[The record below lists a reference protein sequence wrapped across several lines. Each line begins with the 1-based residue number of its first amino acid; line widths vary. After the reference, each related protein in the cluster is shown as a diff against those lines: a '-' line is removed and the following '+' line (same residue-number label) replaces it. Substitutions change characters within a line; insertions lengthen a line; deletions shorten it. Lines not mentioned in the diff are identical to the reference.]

1 METQSTLTLT
11 LPWLT
16 SRQSSGSFAHILQG
30 SVLGVEVISAKD
42 VLDHDH
48 EEEKV
53 IHQSL
58 NASKEMGI
66 LSWRKFLRLEVSNV
80 LKVWL
85 QLRSVSWLER
95 GCRIHFHTKINTY
108 HFIKIDSK
116 IWVRKFKSAIR
127 LESLSEA
134 I

>member
-95 GCRIHFHTKINTY
+95 GCRIHFHKY
-108 HFIKIDSK
+108 KHY
-116 IWVRKFKSAIR
+116 V
-127 LESLSEA
+127 LVL
-134 I
+134 